1 MTTQAQ
7 ARNQA
12 QAGFTL
18 TEVMVAT
25 MMTTALLAAGFG
37 ALIVTQKGARISGQV
52 GNTQATARNALD
64 MITADLKLAGFG
76 MQGLTTPV
84 GGCHI
89 NGTPSA
95 LVPSDNNPA
104 GADSGPDSISMVVP
118 MTNSITAVGALW
130 QVAAGASGVIGG
142 AGPGVFIDT
151 IPLPAAAAKTAMENS
166 IPGGAAAL
174 LGMPVSLNGTAGS
187 RIVGGTPTTLT
198 LNPPIPGPTQFGT
211 GTQVYLVQC
220 ITYQVIPQLAG
231 GTLGADLN
239 NICQGAAPCLVR
251 GVAPG
256 VPNPTP
262 VLGKPHIDCN
272 VPNPNPLLPHPC
284 VPIMDGVEDLQLEY
298 ACDGCSPIINSG
310 SLDGQIDDLSG
321 NNIFDTP
328 DFVTNRNWFG
338 TAAPY
343 GASMTPTKIRMAQV
357 SIVARQTQLD
367 QGLGEGIST
376 NVSNSNGITN
386 VSDHNHATGVFA
398 FGDNTTP
405 AQQQAYLQFRR
416 RVQTRTVE
424 LRNMRAY
431 P

>member
-7 ARNQA
+7 VRSQA

-37 ALIVTQKGARISGQV
+37 ALTVSQKGARVSGQV

-95 LVPSDNNPA
+95 LVPVDNFPA
-104 GADSGPDSISMVVP
+104 GDDFGPDSISMVVP

-130 QVAAGASGVIGG
+130 QVFVPPAGTIG
-142 AGPGVFIDT
+142 GPGVPIAN
-151 IPLPAAAAKTAMENS
+151 IPMPANATTGMGNA
-166 IPGGAAAL
+166 IPGGTLAL
-174 LGMPVSLNGTAGS
+174 PGNVVSLGGVAGS
-187 RIVGGTPTTLT
+187 VIQSANAGGLV
-198 LNPPIPGPTQFGT
+198 LNPAIQGPTAFGT

-220 ITYQVIPQLAG
+220 ITYQVIPPPDAL
-231 GTLGADLN
+231 
-239 NICQGAAPCLVR
+239 NICQGSAPCLVR
-251 GVAPG
+251 GAVPAALTLPG
-256 VPNPTP
+256 TPPN
-262 VLGKPHIDCN
+262 CN
-272 VPNPNPLLPHPC
+272 QLNANC

-310 SLDGQIDDLSG
+310 NLDGQIDDLNG

-338 TAAPY
+338 TAAPF
-343 GASMTPTKIRMAQV
+343 GASMSPVKIRMAQV

-376 NVSNSNGITN
+376 NVSNNNAITN

-424 LRNMRAY
+424 LRNMRSY

>member
-7 ARNQA
+7 VRNQP

-37 ALIVTQKGARISGQV
+37 ALTVSQKTTRISGQV

-95 LVPSDNNPA
+95 LVPVDNNPA
-104 GADSGPDSISMVVP
+104 GADFGPDSISMVVP
-118 MTNSITAVGALW
+118 MTNSITAVGPLW
-130 QVAAGASGVIGG
+130 QVFVPPAGTIGG
-142 AGPGVFIDT
+142 PNVPIT
-151 IPLPAAAAKTAMENS
+151 NIPMPANATTGMGNA
-166 IPGGAAAL
+166 IPGGFLAL
-174 LGMPVSLNGTAGS
+174 PGNVVSLGGVAGS
-187 RIVGGTPTTLT
+187 VIQAANVGGLT
-198 LNPPIPGPTQFGT
+198 INPAIQGPTAFGT

-220 ITYQVIPQLAG
+220 ITYQVIPPPDA
-231 GTLGADLN
+231 LN
-239 NICQGAAPCLVR
+239 LCQGSAPCLVR
-251 GVAPG
+251 GAVPAALVLPGTAP
-256 VPNPTP
+256 N
-262 VLGKPHIDCN
+262 CN
-272 VPNPNPLLPHPC
+272 QANANC

-298 ACDGCSPIINSG
+298 ACDGCSPVINSG
-310 SLDGQIDDLSG
+310 NADGQIDDLNG

-338 TAAPY
+338 TAAPF
-343 GASMTPTKIRMAQV
+343 GATMTPAKIRMVQV

-367 QGLGEGIST
+367 QGMGEGRVT
-376 NVSNSNGITN
+376 TVSNNNTITN

-398 FGDNTTP
+398 LGDNATP

-416 RVQTRTVE
+416 RVQARAVE
-424 LRNMRAY
+424 LRNLRS
-431 P
+431 

>member
-1 MTTQAQ
+1 MTTRAQ
-7 ARNQA
+7 IWKQA

-37 ALIVTQKGARISGQV
+37 ALTVSQKGARVSGQV

-76 MQGLTTPV
+76 MQGITTPV

-95 LVPSDNNPA
+95 LVPVDNSPA
-104 GADSGPDSISMVVP
+104 GADFGPDSISMVVP

-130 QVAAGASGVIGG
+130 QVFVPPAGTIGG
-142 AGPGVFIDT
+142 PK
-151 IPLPAAAAKTAMENS
+151 IPIANIPMPANATTGMGNA
-166 IPGGAAAL
+166 IPGGFSAL
-174 LGMPVSLNGTAGS
+174 PGNVVSIGGVAGS
-187 RIVGGTPTTLT
+187 TIQLAKVGGLDI
-198 LNPPIPGPTQFGT
+198 NPAIQGPTAFGT

-220 ITYQVIPQLAG
+220 ITYQVIPPPDAL
-231 GTLGADLN
+231 
-239 NICQGAAPCLVR
+239 NICQGSSPCLVR
-251 GVAPG
+251 GAVPAALILPG
-256 VPNPTP
+256 TPPN
-262 VLGKPHIDCN
+262 CN
-272 VPNPNPLLPHPC
+272 QLNANC

-298 ACDGCSPIINSG
+298 ACDGCSPTINSG
-310 SLDGQIDDLSG
+310 NLDGQIDDLNG

-338 TAAPY
+338 TAAPF
-343 GASMTPTKIRMAQV
+343 GGSMTPAKIRMVQV
-357 SIVARQTQLD
+357 TIVARQTQLD
-367 QGLGEGIST
+367 QGMGEGIST
-376 NVSNSNGITN
+376 NVSNNNAITN

>member
-1 MTTQAQ
+1 MTPEAQ
-7 ARNQA
+7 VRNQA

-37 ALIVTQKGARISGQV
+37 ALTVTQKGARVSGQV

-64 MITADLKLAGFG
+64 MIAADLKLAGFG
-76 MQGLTTPV
+76 MQGLATPV

-95 LVPSDNNPA
+95 LVPADNSPA
-104 GADSGPDSISMVVP
+104 GADFGPDIISMVVP

-130 QVAAGASGVIGG
+130 QVFVPPNGTIGG
-142 AGPGVFIDT
+142 PK
-151 IPLPAAAAKTAMENS
+151 IPIANIPMPANATTGMGNA
-166 IPGGAAAL
+166 IPGGFFAL
-174 LGMPVSLNGTAGS
+174 PGNVVSLGGVAGS
-187 RIVGGTPTTLT
+187 VIQAANVGGLAI
-198 LNPPIPGPTQFGT
+198 NPAIQGPTAFGT

-220 ITYQVIPQLAG
+220 ITYQVIPPPDAL
-231 GTLGADLN
+231 
-239 NICQGAAPCLVR
+239 NICQGSAPCLVR
-251 GVAPG
+251 GAVPANLVLPG
-256 VPNPTP
+256 TPPN
-262 VLGKPHIDCN
+262 CN
-272 VPNPNPLLPHPC
+272 QVNANC

-298 ACDGCSPIINSG
+298 ACDGCSPAINSG
-310 SLDGQIDDLSG
+310 GIDGQIDDLSG

-338 TAAPY
+338 AALPF
-343 GASMTPTKIRMAQV
+343 GNSMTPQKIRMVQV
-357 SIVARQTQLD
+357 TIVARQTQLD
-367 QGLGEGIST
+367 QGLGQGIST
-376 NVSNSNGITN
+376 NVSNSNGIVN

-405 AQQQAYLQFRR
+405 AQQQAYLRFRR